1 MGINIPIHL
10 QHVVIQYQPMFKAV
24 PTIFIITRELNHQ
37 IIVLSC
43 INNTSTCQLFLMINS
58 TVHKP

>member
-43 INNTSTCQLFLMINS
+43 INRKLDQKYLLTLRTS
-58 TVHKP
+58 